1 MSDGNDARPHDPE
14 GPDVPSGL
22 DGRDQH
28 RHTHAGNGNVNHGP
42 DGQGPDEP
50 DEQGPDEPDEQGPDE
65 QGPDGLV
72 PDERGAD
79 VPRPEGLVP
88 GERGAD
94 ERRPGGLGRGEQG
107 VDEQGADEQGSGG
120 LRAGGQGP
128 EGMNPGGQGPH
139 GLGPD
144 APGSVGPATDE
155 AALRAMMRRAVGEME
170 PSDGTLDHLRRA
182 VPARRARKR
191 QAFVGAAAA
200 VLFLGTAVPA
210 LVHVS
215 NSTGAGADP
224 SVAGNASQAQG
235 GASQGKDPAG
245 GQSGIAGT
253 GDTDEGKDKA
263 DPKETPGGKES
274 GAAAGS
280 PPSGAPSTSTPA
292 DVPAC
297 APGSLGP
304 AVASSAAPDSTGVV
318 YGSFRVTNVSPAG
331 CTVTGPGSVVTA
343 SLGAADASR
352 IGTARHAAGDAA
364 AGLPDPSLESPAL
377 TLAPGAS
384 YEVQFAWVPSETCPT
399 PGGTTGGGT
408 GGPSPDPSPTGDTT
422 AAGGSSAAGGGE
434 AGPTAQLVTEDGPAE
449 GSVSVTYSP
458 EGGSGSATATVT
470 DACVGTVYWTGL
482 LADQG
487 A

>member
-1 MSDGNDARPHDPE
+1 MSDGNDARPDAREGREGHDARPDARE
-14 GPDVPSGL
+14 GHDAPAAPDG
-22 DGRDQH
+22 GREQH
-28 RHTHAGNGNVNHGP
+28 THTHAGNGTVNHGP
-42 DGQGPDEP
+42 A
-50 DEQGPDEPDEQGPDE
+50 EQ
-65 QGPDGLV
+65 
-72 PDERGAD
+72 
-79 VPRPEGLVP
+79 
-88 GERGAD
+88 
-94 ERRPGGLGRGEQG
+94 
-107 VDEQGADEQGSGG
+107 
-120 LRAGGQGP
+120 
-128 EGMNPGGQGPH
+128 
-139 GLGPD
+139 GPD
-144 APGSVGPATDE
+144 APGTDGPATDE
-155 AALRAMMRRAVGEME
+155 AALRAMMQRAVGEME
-170 PSDGTLDHLRRA
+170 PSDGTLEHLRRA

-200 VLFLGTAVPA
+200 ALFLGTAVPA

-245 GQSGIAGT
+245 GQSGIAGS
-253 GDTDEGKDKA
+253 GDTDKGKDKA

-274 GAAAGS
+274 DASKGS
-280 PPSGAPSTSTPA
+280 SPTDVPSASSPA

-318 YGSFRVTNVSPAG
+318 YGSFRVTNVSPGG
-331 CTVTGPGSVVTA
+331 CTVTGPGSVVTT
-343 SLGAADASR
+343 SLGAADAGR
-352 IGTARHAAGDAA
+352 VGTARHAAGDAA
-364 AGLPDPSLESPAL
+364 AGLPDPSLEAPSL
-377 TLAPGAS
+377 TLAPGAA
-384 YEVQFAWVPSETCPT
+384 YEVRFAWVPSETCPT
-399 PGGTTGGGT
+399 TGGPTGGGT
-408 GGPSPDPSPTGDTT
+408 GGPSPDPSPSGDTT
-422 AAGGSSAAGGGE
+422 ASGGNSAAGGGE

-470 DACVGTVYWTGL
+470 NACVGTVYWTGL